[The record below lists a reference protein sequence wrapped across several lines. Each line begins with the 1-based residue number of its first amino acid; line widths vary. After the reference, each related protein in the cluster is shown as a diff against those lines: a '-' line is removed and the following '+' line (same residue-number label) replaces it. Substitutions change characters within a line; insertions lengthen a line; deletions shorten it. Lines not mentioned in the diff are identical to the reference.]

1 VDFAASH
8 VSCALKIPLFETDKG
23 PVIFAYFF
31 VPETKGLTL
40 EQVDKMLEESTP
52 RTSRKWSPH
61 STFAAEMHLGESEL
75 TSCAV
80 CIQEKTANLT
90 HQSKLRYPLKLSRQ
104 LARLRRQLSKE
115 QIKSS

>member
-1 VDFAASH
+1 VSLHRTWLLIEQTRPGSDLTSSSCGVDFAASH
-8 VSCALKIPLFETDKG
+8 VSCALKIPLFETNRD

-75 TSCAV
+75 TLCAV
-80 CIQEKTANLT
+80 FI
-90 HQSKLRYPLKLSRQ
+90 
-104 LARLRRQLSKE
+104 RR
-115 QIKSS
+115 